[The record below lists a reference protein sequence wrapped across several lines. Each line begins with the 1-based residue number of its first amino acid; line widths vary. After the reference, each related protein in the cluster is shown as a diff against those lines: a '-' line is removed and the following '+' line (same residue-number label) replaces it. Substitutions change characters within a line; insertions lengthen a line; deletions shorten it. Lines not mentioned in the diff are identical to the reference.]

1 MMLKLSSII
10 ELLKGLGKAL
20 ALLFAYK
27 KGKDSV
33 ESDLT
38 KDALK
43 KEQKNNEIEDINR
56 QLSGGDVAN
65 KLRDKFSRSSN
76 RK

>member
-1 MMLKLSSII
+1 MMLKLSSILEI
-10 ELLKGLGKAL
+10 LRGLGKAL
-20 ALLFAYK
+20 ALLFVYK

-33 ESDLT
+33 ESGLT

-43 KEQKNNEIEDINR
+43 KEQKNNEIEDTNK
-56 QLSGGDVAN
+56 QLSDSDVAD
-65 KLRDKFSRSSN
+65 KLRDKFSRPNN